1 MQYMK
6 KYNKDNES
14 SYIMY
19 WDNNSLYRWAM
30 SQNSL
35 YMALNGKNTS
45 ISNEKLIKKCDE
57 DINKGYMLEV
67 HICRMQFVYLKKTT
81 LRTLKL

>member
-1 MQYMK
+1 
-6 KYNKDNES
+6 
-14 SYIMY
+14 
-19 WDNNSLYRWAM
+19 
-30 SQNSL
+30 
-35 YMALNGKNTS
+35 MALNGKNTS

-67 HICRMQFVYLKKTT
+67 DICRMQFVYLKKTT

>member
-1 MQYMK
+1 MNHHILCIGIITVSIDGQCLK
-6 KYNKDNES
+6 
-14 SYIMY
+14 
-19 WDNNSLYRWAM
+19 
-30 SQNSL
+30 NSL

>member
-1 MQYMK
+1 MNHRILCIGILTVSMDGQCLK
-6 KYNKDNES
+6 
-14 SYIMY
+14 
-19 WDNNSLYRWAM
+19 
-30 SQNSL
+30 NSL

-67 HICRMQFVYLKKTT
+67 DICRMQFVYLKKTT